1 MNNTAVN
8 ILYVSFGGQK
18 QSFPLGRYTK
28 VELLC
33 CSFSD
38 FPHHSGMLTY
48 IGARHSLGFLWTCPR
63 SSSLPGRTFGTDLSF
78 FFCSL

>member
-18 QSFPLGRYTK
+18 QSFPLDRYTK
-28 VELLC
+28 VGLLC
-33 CSFSD
+33 CSFPD
-38 FPHHSGMLTY
+38 FPHHSGMLAY

-63 SSSLPGRTFGTDLSF
+63 SSSLPGHTFWD
-78 FFCSL
+78 